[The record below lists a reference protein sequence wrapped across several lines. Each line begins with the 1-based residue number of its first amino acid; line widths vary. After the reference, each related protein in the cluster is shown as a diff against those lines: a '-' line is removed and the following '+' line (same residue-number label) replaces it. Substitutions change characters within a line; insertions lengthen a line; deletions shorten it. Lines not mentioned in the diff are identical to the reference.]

1 MPSKYL
7 LPCECG
13 RKHPVEP
20 AQAGERTLCQC
31 GEWLVIPTLL
41 EMRKLE
47 PAHATEV
54 KAGKSSW
61 GLTQQLMVAGA
72 VIGLIGVVL
81 TAYFWIRRP
90 KIPDDRTI
98 RLFVQQQVEAA
109 RPAELVWMW
118 QTMRSEG
125 LQPGRDKAV
134 RSLLE
139 WRRRYNL
146 AMAGSCVVILAG
158 GVVVLC
164 ALFISKNTG
173 GKAYALR
180 GMK

>member
-1 MPSKYL
+1 MPSSYL
-7 LPCECG
+7 LPCKCG

-20 AQAGERTLCQC
+20 TQAGQQIPCDC
-31 GEWLVIPTLL
+31 GNLLAIPTLL

-47 PAHATEV
+47 PARAVVADKNGT
-54 KAGKSSW
+54 SW
-61 GLTQQLMVAGA
+61 GVAQRTIVAGI
-72 VIGLIGVVL
+72 VLCLVGVALV
-81 TAYFWIRRP
+81 AYFWLRRPELPDDTTIRR
-90 KIPDDRTI
+90 I
-98 RLFVQQQVEAA
+98 VQQQVEAA
-109 RPAELVWMW
+109 SPSELIWMW

-158 GVVVLC
+158 GVVVVC
-164 ALFISKNTG
+164 ALVTYRNTG
-173 GKAYALR
+173 AKAH
-180 GMK
+180 